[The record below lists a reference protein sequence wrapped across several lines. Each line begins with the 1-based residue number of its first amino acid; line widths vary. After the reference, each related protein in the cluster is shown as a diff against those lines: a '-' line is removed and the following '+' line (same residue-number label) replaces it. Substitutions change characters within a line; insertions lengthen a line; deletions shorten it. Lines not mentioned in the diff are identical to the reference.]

1 MRQFRVSGSE
11 QAIDQVTKAT
21 IQGRYSL
28 EDEIKVLRKAVV
40 ALSRGEPLPGEFV
53 EYNDFVEQVL
63 GENKELKLR
72 TRGK

>member
-1 MRQFRVSGSE
+1 VRQFRVSGSE

-40 ALSRGEPLPGEFV
+40 ALSRGEPLPSEFV

>member
-11 QAIDQVTKAT
+11 QTIDQATKAT
-21 IQGRYSL
+21 VRDRYSL
-28 EDEIKVLRKAVV
+28 EDEVKMLRRAVV
-40 ALSRGEPLPGEFV
+40 ALSKGEPLPGEFV

>member
-28 EDEIKVLRKAVV
+28 EDEVKMLRKAVV
-40 ALSRGEPLPGEFV
+40 ALARGEPLPGEFV